1 MQPRPKDIAR
11 GKIGPYGAATS
22 RTSFQN
28 EETQARPPC
37 GDGPPGSI
45 GFHENLRAD
54 PTVAARALEACIL
67 TATRTGE
74 ILGAR
79 WSEIDLGERVWTIP
93 AVRTKAGREHGVPLS
108 SPALKV
114 VETLSKLRTCDFVFP
129 SPRGKRP
136 L

>member
-11 GKIGPYGAATS
+11 GKIWPYGAAIS
-22 RTSFQN
+22 RTPSKTRKT
-28 EETQARPPC
+28 EARPPY
-37 GDGPPGSI
+37 GDGPPGSV
-45 GFHENLRAD
+45 GFHEKSAGV
-54 PTVAARALEACIL
+54 PTVAARGLEACIL

-79 WSEIDLGERVWTIP
+79 WSEVDLGERVWTIP

-114 VETLSKLRTCDFVFP
+114 VETLSKLRTCVFVFP
-129 SPRGKRP
+129 GPRGKRP